1 MMQLDLNKVYFLYNG
16 NKINEELSFEE
27 LANEEDKSKNQ
38 INIALLEINNN
49 NIIINEE
56 LKKPKEITCLKCQEN
71 IFIKIEDIKIG
82 VYSCIDKNK
91 IEDININDLK
101 NKLDILNIVCN
112 NCNKAKN
119 NIDELYICKEC
130 NKYYCCICKP
140 IHDKSHLKENNTIN
154 NINTE
159 NKEINI
165 NNLIKRLH

>member
-16 NKINEELSFEE
+16 NKINEKLSFEE

-56 LKKPKEITCLKCQEN
+56 LKKPKEITCPKCQEN

-82 VYSCIDKNK
+82 VYSCTDKNK

-119 NIDELYICKEC
+119 NIY
-130 NKYYCCICKP
+130 
-140 IHDKSHLKENNTIN
+140 
-154 NINTE
+154 
-159 NKEINI
+159 
-165 NNLIKRLH
+165 